1 MKVQKYKATLHRR
14 SLDADPLLPLIGN
27 STCISELR
35 NKLKKYA
42 QCDAEVLI
50 QGETGV
56 GKGMCARIIH
66 ELSSRH
72 IYPFVEVNCGAIPS
86 GLIASELFG
95 HEKGAFTGAISDR
108 IGFIQ
113 KANKGTLFLDEIG
126 DMPPD
131 LQIHLLHFLESKQIH
146 KVGADKIIDVDCRVI
161 AASHVDLKSEVIQ
174 GGFREDLFYRL
185 NILPLTIPPLRKRGE
200 DTVILSERF
209 LEELSNGKVQS
220 MSPEVKKK
228 LLKHKWPGN
237 VRELRNVIQRAI
249 VMCEDNTLHIAD
261 LGLDNNERQLL
272 PSVEQIDLD
281 YLLKAIEDNK
291 HNMSAAARN
300 LGISRTTLYR
310 LIKKYNLPI

>member
-1 MKVQKYKATLHRR
+1 MKEQKCEATLHRR
-14 SLDADPLLPLIGN
+14 SLDADPLLPLIGT
-27 STCISELR
+27 STCINELR
-35 NKLKKYA
+35 NKIKKYA

-72 IYPFVEVNCGAIPS
+72 TAPFVEVNCGAIPS

-185 NILPLTIPPLRKRGE
+185 NILPLTIPPLRKRGQ
-200 DTVILSERF
+200 DTLMLSEHF
-209 LEELSNGKVQS
+209 LEMLSNGKVQS
-220 MSPEVKKK
+220 MSSGVQKK

-249 VMCEDNTLHIAD
+249 VMCEGNTLHIAD
-261 LGLDNNERQLL
+261 LGLDSSERQLL

-291 HNMSAAARN
+291 HNMSAAARH

>member
-1 MKVQKYKATLHRR
+1 MKVQKIDTTLKRH
-14 SLDADPLLPLIGN
+14 SADADPLVPLIGN
-27 STCISELR
+27 SACINELR

-42 QCDAEVLI
+42 RCDAEVLI

-66 ELSSRH
+66 ELSNRH
-72 IYPFVEVNCGAIPS
+72 SFPFVEVNCGAIPS

-113 KANKGTLFLDEIG
+113 KANRGTLFLDEIG
-126 DMPPD
+126 DMPPE

-146 KVGADKIIDVDCRVI
+146 KVGADNIIDVDCRVI
-161 AASHVDLKSEVIQ
+161 AASHVDLKNEVTQ
-174 GGFREDLFYRL
+174 GTFREDLFYRL
-185 NILPLTIPPLRKRGE
+185 NILPLTIPPLRKRGK
-200 DTVILSERF
+200 DILTLSEYF
-209 LEELSNGKVQS
+209 LSSLTNKRSQGLST
-220 MSPEVKKK
+220 EVRNK
-228 LLKHKWPGN
+228 LMKHKWPGN

-249 VMCEDNTLHIAD
+249 VMCENNTLHVAD
-261 LGLDNNERQLL
+261 LGLDTSERQLL

-291 HNMSAAARN
+291 HNMSAAARH

-310 LIKKYNLPI
+310 LIKKYNLPV